1 MNLFERAYL
10 KFTEAAPARLA
21 TRMDLMR
28 PSYFADPPLNG
39 QRERQRI
46 VREAD
51 RAIDFDEVVETGTFR
66 GATALFFSNL
76 LGCRVHSVE
85 LLQRY
90 YGFAERR
97 CASDPNVRLTHG
109 DSREFLRRLAPE
121 IDDHTTLFYLDA
133 HWGADVPRFEE
144 LGIVAGWERA
154 VVMIDDFQVPG
165 DPGYGFTHYGGTP
178 LNLDYLP
185 ELPGWTRFFPAA
197 PSSEE
202 TGATRG
208 CIVLASPALAERVG
222 HLKTLRPAAG

>member
-46 VREAD
+46 VREMD

-90 YGFAERR
+90 YGFAKRR

-144 LGIVAGWERA
+144 LEIVACRERA

-208 CIVLASPALAERVG
+208 ASCSP
-222 HLKTLRPAAG
+222 LRPSRSGWGTLQDATTRR